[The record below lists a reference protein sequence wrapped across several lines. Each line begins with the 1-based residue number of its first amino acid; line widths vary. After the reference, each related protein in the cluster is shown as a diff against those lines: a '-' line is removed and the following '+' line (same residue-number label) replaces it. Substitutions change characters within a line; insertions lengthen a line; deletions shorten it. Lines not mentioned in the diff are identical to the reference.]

1 MIAIGC
7 QAFYFNPRPP
17 CGGRRSSSTR
27 KMQGLNFNPRP
38 PCGGRPRE
46 YQNLRHRAIISIH
59 VPRVEDDLFRD
70 RRFYKGRNFNPRP
83 PCGGRQQYCTNRMQ
97 HHFTQTGCSAYFF
110 FITSF
115 SHRLYHFAA
124 AVFPARMHRDFYV
137 RFTFAESDYQRLGY
151 VKRRFY
157 SDMLYFVFV

>member
-1 MIAIGC
+1 MSFSFLIISRRFQSTSPVWRTTTAYRKKRS
-7 QAFYFNPRPP
+7 AASDFNPRPP
-17 CGGRRSSSTR
+17 CGGRRRAFLSAIA
-27 KMQGLNFNPRP
+27 LN
-38 PCGGRPRE
+38 C
-46 YQNLRHRAIISIH
+46 Y
-59 VPRVEDDLFRD
+59 
-70 RRFYKGRNFNPRP
+70 FNPRP

-97 HHFTQTGCSAYFF
+97 HHFTQTGCSAYFS

-157 SDMLYFVFV
+157 SDMLYLVYV